1 MLSVPGAKKRK
12 RDGAATR
19 EKILAEALV
28 LFAEKGFD
36 ATSVKDISSA
46 VGVADA
52 ALYRHFPS
60 KEELAHAVFKR
71 HYSALAGQIAEI
83 GNSHGAIGPIM
94 DGLVE
99 LLCRTF
105 DDEPNAFTF
114 ILINQHN
121 HLRFVG
127 LSDNPVEEVATIMRK
142 AIANGEIAIDDPDL
156 AAAIALGV
164 AIQPAIFHLY
174 GRLHGKLADIR
185 HHITEAVYRAL
196 GIRSGQSLPGR
207 HITPESN

>member
-1 MLSVPGAKKRK
+1 LSKPAAKKRK

-19 EKILAEALV
+19 ERILAEALV
-28 LFAEKGFD
+28 LFASKGFD

-71 HYSALAGQIAEI
+71 HYSTLAGQIAEI
-83 GNSHGAIGPIM
+83 GARHSTIRPIM
-94 DGLVE
+94 DELVE

-105 DDEPNAFTF
+105 DNEPNAFTF

-156 AAAIALGV
+156 AAAIALGA

-174 GRLHGKLADIR
+174 GRLHGRLTGNR
-185 HHITEAVYRAL
+185 HEITEAVCRAL
-196 GIRSGQSLPGR
+196 GI
-207 HITPESN
+207 